1 MVGFVGVQARRRRR
15 NRFLLVFLIL
25 ILFVLFFYIPTINF
39 SIEGPDLPNEILPN
53 TAIDETSLSSEIE
66 ELKLKVFQKDQ
77 RIKFRDNQIL
87 NLKEELNKLN
97 QSFESLK
104 FNYEN
109 ALGNINEIQNSS
121 SENSTENLK
130 KIDLLN
136 NEIYELNLILTNYK
150 KQISQ
155 LENELE
161 NSTPV
166 NDLQEIKVEN
176 SILKNE
182 LNKLKQKNIEIL
194 EMYNELNSKIE
205 TKDAI
210 IKELNYLKD
219 QQHHG

>member
-15 NRFLLVFLIL
+15 NRFLIVFLIL
-25 ILFVLFFYIPTINF
+25 ILFVLFFYIPTTNF

-136 NEIYELNLILTNYK
+136 NEIYELNLILKNYK

-205 TKDAI
+205 LKDAI

>member
-25 ILFVLFFYIPTINF
+25 IVFLLFFYIPTINF

-166 NDLQEIKVEN
+166 NDLQEINVEN

-194 EMYNELNSKIE
+194 EMYNELNSNIE

>member
-109 ALGNINEIQNSS
+109 ALSNINEIQNSS